1 MKCQRKETL
10 QTDSKTKENN
20 IEQTIHWS
28 KYNKKIR
35 LQNHQSST
43 DRNSISIQEI
53 DWWSKSL
60 DKSFWTQK
68 DLRLT
73 YQDARGKV
81 IEPKTNTVKWAVV
94 LKCIK
99 NSPNRKD
106 LCCNSNSR
114 SLILILPFIL
124 TKRNIFIFKTTV
136 LEWKEVK
143 SLSKYWE
150 IRQLRLWHWPR
161 G

>member
-81 IEPKTNTVKWAVV
+81 IEPINF
-94 LKCIK
+94 
-99 NSPNRKD
+99 
-106 LCCNSNSR
+106 CNSKWSVSVKYNVTWNVSMLFMWCDALKLSNDR
-114 SLILILPFIL
+114 SGQHSEIWYNFLLFRHEQFFVAKIVFVETDYSCSL
-124 TKRNIFIFKTTV
+124 TWSFRI
-136 LEWKEVK
+136 
-143 SLSKYWE
+143 
-150 IRQLRLWHWPR
+150 
-161 G
+161 